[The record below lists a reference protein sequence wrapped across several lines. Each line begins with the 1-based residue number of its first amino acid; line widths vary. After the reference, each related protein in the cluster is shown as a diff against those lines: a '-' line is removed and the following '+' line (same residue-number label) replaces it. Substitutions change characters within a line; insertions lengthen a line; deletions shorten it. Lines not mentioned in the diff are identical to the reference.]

1 MIGVVSFAIVL
12 IVAIICITLLLG
24 IYMSW
29 CREDGIK
36 MFEDTSQYEWRIQE
50 LEKKIKELENKL

>member
-1 MIGVVSFAIVL
+1 MVGAVSFAIVL
-12 IVAIICITLLLG
+12 IVAIVCITLLLG
-24 IYMSW
+24 IYMNW

-50 LEKKIKELENKL
+50 LEKKIKELENTL

>member
-1 MIGVVSFAIVL
+1 MIGEISFAIVL
-12 IVAIICITLLLG
+12 IVAIVCITLLLG

-29 CREDGIK
+29 CHEDGVK
-36 MFEDTSQYEWRIQE
+36 MFEDTSQYEWRIQV